1 MENQRDLE
9 KSLEQRDFKLEVRE
23 VDKEDRTL
31 EFPFSSEQAVAR
43 SFGNEILEHKAK
55 NWDLKRLNDG
65 APLLFNHDF
74 SRPIGV
80 VEKAWIDESKRRGYA
95 KVRFSKEDFASSIY
109 RDIKDGIIRGI
120 SFGYVIKDM
129 EQRGEE
135 TDDMPSFYATSI
147 EAYELSVAP
156 VAADPSIGINRSITS
171 TSEVKTST
179 LDVEKPSSMAKEER
193 SPNVSASSDAPSTS
207 NTDEMTTTPEKLEV
221 RSEAVDTEKVVKA
234 ERSRIQ
240 EIQAVASK
248 YNLSELGEQYIKEG
262 RNLADFNAAV
272 LREWKPEAIT
282 PKADDAD
289 IGLSEKETRS
299 WSVLRAIDYLANPTS
314 AAKREAAAFEIE
326 ASEAAAAKLG
336 RASRGITIPN
346 EVFSKRDMQTRPD
359 TAGGNLVAT
368 ELSSDFISLLRN
380 ASVLAQTGS
389 TILTNLS
396 GNISIPR
403 QGSSQ
408 TAYWIG
414 EGSNVT
420 ESDITIEQINMSPKT
435 IGAMTDISRKLL
447 IQSSLDVESLVRQ
460 SLAQTVALEID
471 RAALYGLG
479 SSSEPLGLHNVT
491 GIATENVGNND
502 PSFADVV
509 NMESDIAVAN
519 ALTGSLAYVT
529 RANIAGAMKV
539 KTKDSGSG
547 RFVNEDGVVNG
558 YPLYVSNQVESGDIW
573 YGDWSQLIIGYW
585 SGLDLQVDPY
595 TGGASG
601 NVRVRVLQDCD
612 TGVKHP
618 ESFCLGA

>member
-1 MENQRDLE
+1 MKHLVTLQKKMERDLE
-9 KSLEQRDFKLEVRE
+9 QNLVQRDFKLEVRE
-23 VDKEDRTL
+23 VEKEDRTL
-31 EFPFSSEQAVAR
+31 EFPFSSEQSVAR
-43 SFGNEILEHKAK
+43 YFGNEVLEHREKSA
-55 NWDLKRLNDG
+55 DLTRLNDG
-65 APLLFNHDF
+65 APVLWNHDP
-74 SRPIGV
+74 SAGVIGV
-80 VEKAWIDESKRRGYA
+80 VERAWIDEKKKRGYA
-95 KVRFSKEDFASSIY
+95 QVRFSEEEFASSIY
-109 RDIKDGIIRGI
+109 RDIKNGIIRNI
-120 SFGYVIKDM
+120 SFGYVIKEM
-129 EQRGEE
+129 EQRG
-135 TDDMPSFYATSI
+135 DDQVATSW
-147 EAYELSVAP
+147 EAYEVSV
-156 VAADPSIGINRSITS
+156 VAIPADNSIGINRAAVTTQESDNIL
-171 TSEVKTST
+171 SERIN
-179 LDVEKPSSMAKEER
+179 D
-193 SPNVSASSDAPSTS
+193 SASTEAPSKSTQVQ
-207 NTDEMTTTPEKLEV
+207 MTTTPKETLEV
-221 RSEAVDTEKVVKA
+221 RSEVDTQKVIKA

-240 EIQAVASK
+240 EIQTVATK
-248 YNLSELGEQYIKEG
+248 YNLSELGEQYIKDE
-262 RNLADFNAAV
+262 RSVDEFNAAV
-272 LREWKPEAIT
+272 LREWKPEAVA
-282 PKADDAD
+282 PKVDEAN
-289 IGLSEKETRS
+289 IGLSQTETRG
-299 WSVLRAIDYLANPTS
+299 WSVLKAIDYLANPGS

-326 ASEAAAAKLG
+326 ASEAAAQKLG

-346 EVFSKRDMQTRPD
+346 EVFKRDQQTTPD
-359 TAGGNLVAT
+359 TAGGNLIST
-368 ELSSDFISLLRN
+368 QLSSDFISLLRN
-380 ASVLAQTGS
+380 SSVLAQTGS
-389 TILTNLS
+389 TILTGLT

-420 ESDITIEQINMSPKT
+420 ESDISIEQVNMSPKT

-447 IQSSLDVESLVRQ
+447 IQSSLDVESLVRN
-460 SLAQTVALEID
+460 SLAQTLALEID

-509 NMESDIAVAN
+509 NMESDISVAN

-573 YGDWSQLIIGYW
+573 FGNFSEFILGYW

-601 NVRVRVLQDCD
+601 NVRVRVLQDVD
-612 TGVKHP
+612 VAVKHP
-618 ESFCLGA
+618 ASFCLGA

>member
-1 MENQRDLE
+1 MTKRDYE
-9 KSLEQRDFKLEVRE
+9 KNLVQRDFNLEVRE
-23 VDKEDRTL
+23 VEKEDRTL
-31 EFPFSSEQAVAR
+31 EFPFSSEQPVTR
-43 SFGNEILEHKAK
+43 YFGNEILEHREQSA
-55 NWDLKRLNDG
+55 DLGRLNDG
-65 APLLFNHDF
+65 APVLWNHD
-74 SRPIGV
+74 PDKIIGV
-80 VEKAWIDESKRRGYA
+80 VEKAWIDETKRRGYA
-95 KVRFSKEDFASSIY
+95 KVRFSEEEFAASKF
-109 RDIKDGIIRGI
+109 RDIKDGIIRNI
-120 SFGYVIKDM
+120 SFGYMVKET
-129 EQRGEE
+129 EQRKESE
-135 TDDMPSFYATSI
+135 DMIVKSW
-147 EAYELSVAP
+147 EAYEISAVAIP
-156 VAADPSIGINRSITS
+156 ADASIGVNRSTAPTYEPETTS
-171 TSEVKTST
+171 NMS
-179 LDVEKPSSMAKEER
+179 KEER
-193 SPNVSASSDAPSTS
+193 SDVSASSDAPVNSVVES
-207 NTDEMTTTPEKLEV
+207 MTANPKETLEV
-221 RSEAVDTEKVVKA
+221 RSEVDTQKVIKA

-240 EIQAVASK
+240 EIQTVAAK
-248 YNLSELGEQYIKEG
+248 YNLQDLGETFIKED
-262 RNLADFNAAV
+262 RSVADFNSAV
-272 LREWKPEAIT
+272 LREWKPEAIA
-282 PKADDAD
+282 PKADATD
-289 IGLSEKETRS
+289 IGLTQTETRS
-299 WSVLRAIDYLANPTS
+299 FSVLRAIDYLANPGS

-346 EVFSKRDMQTRPD
+346 EVFRRDMQTSPD

-368 ELSSDFISLLRN
+368 ELSSDFISLLKN

-389 TILTNLS
+389 TILTGLS

-403 QGSSQ
+403 QGSQQ
-408 TAYWIG
+408 TSYWVG

-420 ESDITIEQINMSPKT
+420 ESDMTIEQVNMTPRT

-447 IQSSLDVESLVRQ
+447 IQSSLDVESLVRS
-460 SLAQTVALEID
+460 SLASSVALEID

-509 NMESDIAVAN
+509 NMESDISVGN

-558 YPLYVSNQVESGDIW
+558 YPLYVSNQVEAGDIW
-573 YGDWSQLIIGYW
+573 FGNWSELILGYW

-601 NVRVRVLQDCD
+601 NVRVRVLQDVD
-612 TGVKHP
+612 VAVKHP
-618 ESFCLGA
+618 ASFCLGA

>member
-1 MENQRDLE
+1 MTKRDYE
-9 KSLEQRDFKLEVRE
+9 KDLVQRDFNLEVRE
-23 VDKEDRTL
+23 VEKEDRTL
-31 EFPFSSEQAVAR
+31 EFPFSSEEPVTR
-43 SFGNEILEHKAK
+43 YFGPEVLEHKAS
-55 NWDLKRLNDG
+55 NWDLKRLNDS
-65 APLLFNHDF
+65 APLLYNHNFD
-74 SRPIGV
+74 RPIGV
-80 VEKAWIDESKRRGYA
+80 VQKAWIDETAKRGYA
-95 KVRFSKEDFASSIY
+95 KVRFSKEEFASSIY

-120 SFGYVIKDM
+120 SFGYVVKDM

-135 TDDMPSFYATSI
+135 FWATSI
-147 EAYELSVAP
+147 EPYELSVAV
-156 VAADPSIGINRSITS
+156 VAADPTVGINRSKNNTAPLETTS
-171 TSEVKTST
+171 NMS
-179 LDVEKPSSMAKEER
+179 KEER
-193 SPNVSASSDAPSTS
+193 SDVSASSDAPVNPVVES
-207 NTDEMTTTPEKLEV
+207 MTANPEKLEV
-221 RSEAVDTEKVVKA
+221 RSEVDTQKVIKA

-240 EIQAVASK
+240 EIQTVAAK
-248 YNLSELGEQYIKEG
+248 YNLSELGEQYIKED
-262 RNLADFNAAV
+262 RSVADFNSAV
-272 LREWKPEAIT
+272 LKEWKPEAIA
-282 PKADDAD
+282 PKADATD
-289 IGLSEKETRS
+289 IGLTETETRS
-299 WSVLRAIDYLANPTS
+299 FSVLRAIDYLANPGS

-326 ASEAAAAKLG
+326 ASEAAAQKLG

-346 EVFSKRDMQTRPD
+346 EVFRNQRDMQTSPD

-368 ELSSDFISLLRN
+368 ELSSDFISLLKN

-389 TILTNLS
+389 TILTGLS

-403 QGSSQ
+403 QGSQQQS
-408 TAYWIG
+408 YWIG

-420 ESDITIEQINMSPKT
+420 ESDMTIEQVNMTPRT

-447 IQSSLDVESLVRQ
+447 IQSSLDVESLVRS
-460 SLAQTVALEID
+460 SLASSVALEID

-502 PSFADVV
+502 PSFGDVV
-509 NMESDIAVAN
+509 NMESDISVGN

-558 YPLYVSNQVESGDIW
+558 YPLYVSNQVEAGDIW
-573 YGDWSQLIIGYW
+573 FGNWSELILGYW

-601 NVRVRVLQDCD
+601 NVRVRVLQDVDCA
-612 TGVKHP
+612 VKHP
-618 ESFCLGA
+618 ASFCLGA

>member
-1 MENQRDLE
+1 MTKRDYE
-9 KSLEQRDFKLEVRE
+9 KDLVQRDFNLEVRE
-23 VDKEDRTL
+23 VEKEDRTL
-31 EFPFSSEQAVAR
+31 EFPFSSEEPVTR
-43 SFGNEILEHKAK
+43 YFGPEILEHKSA
-55 NWDLKRLNDG
+55 NWDLKRLNDS
-65 APLLFNHDF
+65 APLLYNHNFD
-74 SRPIGV
+74 RPIGV
-80 VEKAWIDESKRRGYA
+80 VQKAWIDETAKRGYA
-95 KVRFSKEDFASSIY
+95 KVRFSKEEFASSIY

-120 SFGYVIKDM
+120 SFGYVVKDM

-135 TDDMPSFYATSI
+135 FWATSI
-147 EAYELSVAP
+147 EPYELSVAV
-156 VAADPSIGINRSITS
+156 VAADPTVGINRSKDNTAPLETTS
-171 TSEVKTST
+171 NMS
-179 LDVEKPSSMAKEER
+179 KEER
-193 SPNVSASSDAPSTS
+193 SDVSASSDAPVNPVVES
-207 NTDEMTTTPEKLEV
+207 MTANPEKLEV
-221 RSEAVDTEKVVKA
+221 RSEVDTQKVIKA

-240 EIQAVASK
+240 AIQTVAAK
-248 YNLSELGEQYIKEG
+248 YNLSELGEQYIKEE
-262 RNLADFNAAV
+262 RSVADFNDAV
-272 LREWKPEAIT
+272 LREWKPEAIA
-282 PKADDAD
+282 PKADATD
-289 IGLSEKETRS
+289 IGLTQAETRS
-299 WSVLRAIDYLANPTS
+299 FSVLRAIDYLANPGS

-326 ASEAAAAKLG
+326 ASEAAAQKLG

-346 EVFSKRDMQTRPD
+346 EVFRRDMQTSPD
-359 TAGGNLVAT
+359 TAGGNLVAQ
-368 ELSSDFISLLRN
+368 ELSSDFISLLKN

-389 TILTNLS
+389 TILTGLS

-403 QGSSQ
+403 QGSQQ
-408 TAYWIG
+408 TSYWVG

-420 ESDITIEQINMSPKT
+420 ESDMTIEQVNMTPRT

-447 IQSSLDVESLVRQ
+447 IQSSLDVESLVRT
-460 SLAQTVALEID
+460 SLASSVALEID

-502 PSFADVV
+502 PSFGDVV
-509 NMESDIAVAN
+509 NMESDISVAN

-573 YGDWSQLIIGYW
+573 YGNWSELILGYW

-601 NVRVRVLQDCD
+601 NVRVRVLQDVD
-612 TGVKHP
+612 VAVKHP
-618 ESFCLGA
+618 ASFCLGA

>member
-9 KSLEQRDFKLEVRE
+9 KSLKQRDFKLEVRE
-23 VDKEDRTL
+23 VEKEDRTL
-31 EFPFSSEQAVAR
+31 EFPFSSEQPVAR
-43 SFGNEILEHKAK
+43 YFGNEILDHSSERSA
-55 NWDLKRLNDG
+55 NLERLNDG
-65 APLLFNHDF
+65 APLLWNHNPDQVL
-74 SRPIGV
+74 GV
-80 VEKAWIDESKRRGYA
+80 VERSWIDVEKRRGYA
-95 KVRFSKEDFASSIY
+95 KVRFSKEEFADSKF
-109 RDIKDGIIRGI
+109 RDIKDGIIRNI
-120 SFGYVIKDM
+120 SFGYMIKDS
-129 EQRGEE
+129 EQKEDSEDVVVR
-135 TDDMPSFYATSI
+135 DW
-147 EAYELSVAP
+147 EAYEISAVAIPADASV
-156 VAADPSIGINRSITS
+156 GISRA
-171 TSEVKTST
+171 KTST

-240 EIQAVASK
+240 EIQAVAAK
-248 YNLSELGEQYIKEG
+248 YNLNDLGEQYIKEG

-380 ASVLAQTGS
+380 SSVLAQTGS

-408 TAYWIG
+408 TAYWVG

-420 ESDITIEQINMSPKT
+420 ESDITIEQVNMSPRT

-558 YPLYVSNQVESGDIW
+558 YPLYVSNQVEAGDIW
-573 YGDWSQLIIGYW
+573 FGDFSQLILGYW

-612 TGVKHP
+612 VAVKHP

>member
-9 KSLEQRDFKLEVRE
+9 KSLKQRDFKLEVRE

-31 EFPFSSEQAVAR
+31 EFPFSSEQPVAR
-43 SFGNEILEHKAK
+43 YFGNEILDHSSERSA
-55 NWDLKRLNDG
+55 NLERLNDG
-65 APLLFNHDF
+65 APVLWNHNSDQVL
-74 SRPIGV
+74 GV
-80 VEKAWIDESKRRGYA
+80 VERAWIDEKKKRGYA
-95 KVRFSKEDFASSIY
+95 RVRFSEEEFAASKF
-109 RDIKDGIIRGI
+109 RDIKSGILRNI
-120 SFGYVIKDM
+120 SFGYMIKDS
-129 EQRGEE
+129 EQKEDS
-135 TDDMPSFYATSI
+135 DDVVVRDW
-147 EAYELSVAP
+147 EAYEISV
-156 VAADPSIGINRSITS
+156 VAIPADFKGAGIGRAKPNSS
-171 TSEVKTST
+171 TSDAKTST

-193 SPNVSASSDAPSTS
+193 SSNVSASSDAPSTS

-282 PKADDAD
+282 PKADAD

-299 WSVLRAIDYLANPTS
+299 WSVLRAIDYLANPAS

-368 ELSSDFISLLRN
+368 QLSSDFISLLRN
-380 ASVLAQTGS
+380 SSVLAQTGS

-408 TAYWIG
+408 QSYWVG

-420 ESDITIEQINMSPKT
+420 ESDITIEQVNMSPRT

-479 SSSEPLGLHNVT
+479 SSSEPLGLHNTT

-573 YGDWSQLIIGYW
+573 YGDWSQLVMGYW

-612 TGVKHP
+612 VAVKHP

>member
-1 MENQRDLE
+1 MTKRDYE
-9 KSLEQRDFKLEVRE
+9 KDLVQRDFNLEVRE
-23 VDKEDRTL
+23 VEKEDRTL
-31 EFPFSSEQAVAR
+31 EFPFSSEEPVTR
-43 SFGNEILEHKAK
+43 YFGPEILEHKAA
-55 NWDLKRLNDG
+55 NWDLKRLNDS
-65 APLLFNHDF
+65 APLLYNHNFD
-74 SRPIGV
+74 RPIGV
-80 VEKAWIDESKRRGYA
+80 VQKAWIDETAKRGYA
-95 KVRFSKEDFASSIY
+95 KVRFSKEEFASSIY

-120 SFGYVIKDM
+120 SFGYVVKDM

-135 TDDMPSFYATSI
+135 FWATSI
-147 EAYELSVAP
+147 EPYELSVAV
-156 VAADPSIGINRSITS
+156 VAADPTVGINRSKDNTAPLETTS
-171 TSEVKTST
+171 NMS
-179 LDVEKPSSMAKEER
+179 KEER
-193 SPNVSASSDAPSTS
+193 SDVSASSDAPVNSVVES
-207 NTDEMTTTPEKLEV
+207 MTANPKETLEV
-221 RSEAVDTEKVVKA
+221 RSEVDTQKVIKA

-240 EIQAVASK
+240 EIQTVAAK
-248 YNLSELGEQYIKEG
+248 YNLQDLGETYIKEE
-262 RNLADFNAAV
+262 RSIDEFNKAV
-272 LREWKPEAIT
+272 LREWKPEAIA
-282 PKADDAD
+282 PKADATD
-289 IGLSEKETRS
+289 IGLTQAETRS
-299 WSVLRAIDYLANPTS
+299 FSVLRAIDYLANPGS

-346 EVFSKRDMQTRPD
+346 EVFRRDMQTSPD

-368 ELSSDFISLLRN
+368 ELSSDFISLLKN

-389 TILTNLS
+389 TILTGLS

-403 QGSSQ
+403 QGSQQ
-408 TAYWIG
+408 TSYWVG

-420 ESDITIEQINMSPKT
+420 ESDMTIEQVNMTPRT

-447 IQSSLDVESLVRQ
+447 IQSSLDVESLVRS
-460 SLAQTVALEID
+460 SLASSVALEID

-509 NMESDIAVAN
+509 NMESDISVGN

-558 YPLYVSNQVESGDIW
+558 YPLYVSNQIEAGDIW
-573 YGDWSQLIIGYW
+573 FGNWSELILGYW

-601 NVRVRVLQDCD
+601 NVRVRVLQDVD
-612 TGVKHP
+612 VAVKHP
-618 ESFCLGA
+618 ASFCLGA